1 MQHKKWAFIISGIVV
16 LCCVSACGSF
26 TDNEEK
32 EISSNKWLDEK
43 DYKNR
48 LLENRVPISEYREDY
63 KLETERIRN
72 ADYENLSF
80 SSAEFA
86 DFPDGEEVSL
96 LKEEELVVAP
106 QESWDLIGQWLEETG
121 KSDQVDMEKE
131 VRIHTSE
138 AGWQEDREYPYNYP
152 ALAEHMDLKD
162 GRGAFISTR
171 DCHYMVYYDMADGK
185 MTEYLGKDELA
196 IYEVEKVYTGDI
208 EASGTLE
215 EIGAQSYPL
224 ISGELTIQ
232 EGADLLTDYFDHGTV
247 TTPADGVTL
256 GVEKVNV
263 FHLGDVYGYEYLTHR
278 IYKGIPVS
286 CQVYGGFQLVGCP
299 YLPAE
304 DSKYVYIVDDTG
316 VSAYRGNSE
325 CMPLTELYTDSRIM
339 GVEDAAQLLS
349 EKLASGLRMDVEK
362 LSMVYA
368 PYDAETDNSDRMLL
382 PSWKFEGTNHT
393 KGEKLVA
400 YVDVLTGDLYYYT
413 IPERHQVK

>member
-1 MQHKKWAFIISGIVV
+1 
-16 LCCVSACGSF
+16 
-26 TDNEEK
+26 
-32 EISSNKWLDEK
+32 
-43 DYKNR
+43 
-48 LLENRVPISEYREDY
+48 
-63 KLETERIRN
+63 
-72 ADYENLSF
+72 
-80 SSAEFA
+80 
-86 DFPDGEEVSL
+86 
-96 LKEEELVVAP
+96 
-106 QESWDLIGQWLEETG
+106 
-121 KSDQVDMEKE
+121 
-131 VRIHTSE
+131 
-138 AGWQEDREYPYNYP
+138 
-152 ALAEHMDLKD
+152 
-162 GRGAFISTR
+162 
-171 DCHYMVYYDMADGK
+171 MVYYDMADGK